1 MADGLQLA
9 HSTQYPDPYSK
20 YDQSPELHDV
30 SHLHDARSGELHHKT
45 PYMHGGQARSST
57 ILGLRR
63 RHFWTLAVIAV
74 VLMAIIIGGSV
85 GGALAVRKSR

>member
-9 HSTQYPDPYSK
+9 HSTHYPEAYSK

-30 SHLHDARSGELHHKT
+30 SPLQNAQSGDMHHKT
-45 PYMHGGQARSST
+45 PYMYAGEARSST

-63 RHFWTLAVIAV
+63 RHFWTLVIVAI

-85 GGALAVRKSR
+85 GGALAVRKSG